1 MHRQSTNYFNDAK
14 LYFWSLDDL
23 YREMVKVYVEI
34 VEKINKRQTDP
45 ATIEGCTQLKPD
57 NYLLGWHTPFNE
69 KGSGY
74 GAATKAMCVGMR
86 YWQPEKLDNLV
97 QVSIECGRMTHNHPT
112 GFLGSLCTA
121 LFASYA
127 IQRKPVVEW
136 GREML
141 KVLSEAESYCR
152 KTIRHM
158 AEYQENWFY
167 FETKWQSYLEERGIA
182 QEGQNTP
189 TFPKNYDAE
198 KRDQVYKEWSS
209 EGVGGR
215 RGHDAPMIAYDALL
229 SAGNNWTN
237 LCNHAMFHGG
247 QSGAT
252 GSIAG
257 CLYGLLFGM
266 TNIPKGLYQNLEFR
280 ETLEELAAKLH
291 KAANASEDP

>member
-1 MHRQSTNYFNDAK
+1 
-14 LYFWSLDDL
+14 
-23 YREMVKVYVEI
+23 MVKVYVEI
-34 VEKINKRQTDP
+34 VEKIYKRRPDP
-45 ATIEGCTQLKPD
+45 ATVEGCTQLKPD
-57 NYLLGWHTPFNE
+57 NYALGWHTPFNM
-69 KGSGY
+69 KGSGF
-74 GAATKAMCVGMR
+74 GAATKAMCIGMR

-127 IQRKPVVEW
+127 VQRKPVVEW

-141 KVLSEAESYCR
+141 KVVGLAETYCR

-158 AEYQENWFY
+158 SEYQENWFY
-167 FETKWQSYLEERGIA
+167 FGTKWQLYLEERGIA

-189 TFPKNYDAE
+189 IFPINYDAA

-229 SAGNNWTN
+229 SAGSDWTE

-247 QSGAT
+247 ECGAT

-280 ETLEELAAKLH
+280 ERLEELAEELY
-291 KAANASEDP
+291 KAANGSKTL